1 MVRALASHQCG
12 QVSISAIRWVESVVG
27 SHLAPRVFLFLPT
40 RPEMSIRIK
49 KTAKVDVP
57 SSLNIVIYFFY
68 DYFFLSA
75 YTYQS
80 RKPGFFSSRFIHRR
94 AIHGIK
100 LYVV

>member
-1 MVRALASHQCG
+1 MARALASHQCG

-49 KTAKVDVP
+49 KKTAKVDVP

-68 DYFFLSA
+68 DYFFFISLHIS
-75 YTYQS
+75 
-80 RKPGFFSSRFIHRR
+80 KPKARFLFFKIHT
-94 AIHGIK
+94 
-100 LYVV
+100 